1 MTATNVKA
9 MPGAFP
15 LHEDKDFITESE
27 WVILKLLCR
36 PVMEIDNTDAEELS
50 KASGS
55 QITVERADELIRI
68 VRISKLSGLGTWIA
82 RLLGE
87 VELDAAQVKTMEPEE
102 IMGRVNERMG
112 YPLCNDATIRAL
124 ADLQLKWKGQ
134 SQDSSLS

>member
-1 MTATNVKA
+1 MGSVQAL
-9 MPGAFP
+9 PGAFP

-36 PVMEIDNTDAEELS
+36 PLLEIDGTDAEELS
-50 KASGS
+50 KASGG

-68 VRISKLSGLGTWIA
+68 VRISKLPGLGTWIA

-87 VELDAAQVKTMEPEE
+87 AELDAEQVKTMPPEE
-102 IMGRVNERMG
+102 IMGRVNKRMG

-124 ADLQLKWKGQ
+124 ADLQLQWKG
-134 SQDSSLS
+134 SELA